1 MLLFHKIATQPTAVH
16 NDKKA
21 DSHRNNLETDVR
33 KNKQMINN
41 NFIFKIAFRYFR
53 AKKNEKFVSIISAF
67 SLVGVMIGVAA
78 LIVVMSVMNGFH
90 IELTKNIIGLNGDI
104 VINRQGGSIDN
115 YEEIK
120 AKLLKQDYVKHVTF
134 IAYGQALA
142 LGKSNNSGVLVKG
155 MKLKDLSVRNEI
167 FKNVNFGSFDNF
179 HGKNVIALGEQLAS
193 NLGVTVGDKIRL
205 ISPNNSV
212 STTFGS
218 MPRSKEFK
226 VIAIFNSGMY
236 DYDLTTILMPL
247 TAAQNFLSL
256 GNDINLIE
264 INSLDPDKAL
274 TYSHK
279 IQLLLGPT
287 LYVFN
292 WQTLNSQFLSA
303 LAVERTAMFT
313 ILSLI
318 ITVAAFNIISS
329 LFMLVKDKTSDIA
342 ILRTMGASTK
352 QIMLIF
358 IYNGMFIG
366 LLGTTLG
373 VILGVTFSYNIQTI
387 KSYLERITGTK
398 IFEAAI
404 YFLYSLPSKV
414 RAEDIILITSLSI
427 ILCFLATIYPS
438 YRASKLNPVDA
449 LRYE

>member
-1 MLLFHKIATQPTAVH
+1 
-16 NDKKA
+16 
-21 DSHRNNLETDVR
+21 
-33 KNKQMINN
+33 MINQA
-41 NFIFKIAFRYFR
+41 FIFKIAFRYFR
-53 AKKNEKFVSIISAF
+53 SKKNEKFVSIISAF

-104 VINRQGGSIDN
+104 VINPQAGSIDN

-120 AKLLKQDYVKHVTF
+120 AKLLKQDYIKHVTF
-134 IAYGQALA
+134 IAHGQALA

-155 MKLKDLSVRNEI
+155 INLKDLSLRNEI

-179 HGKNVIALGEQLAS
+179 HSKNVIALGGELAS

-205 ISPNNSV
+205 ISPSVV
-212 STTFGS
+212 STAFGS

-226 VIAIFNSGMY
+226 IIAIFNSGMY
-236 DYDLTTILMPL
+236 DYDSATILMPL

-274 TYSHK
+274 SYSYK
-279 IQLLLGPT
+279 LQILLGT
-287 LYVFN
+287 MLRVTS
-292 WQTLNSQFLSA
+292 WQKLNAPFLSA
-303 LAVERTAMFT
+303 LVVERTAMFT

-318 ITVAAFNIISS
+318 IMVAAFNIIAS
-329 LFMLVKDKTSDIA
+329 LFMLVKDKTADIA

-358 IYNGMFIG
+358 IYNGIFIG

-373 VILGVTFSYNIQTI
+373 VTLGVTFSHNIQTI
-387 KSYLERITGTK
+387 KNYLEHITGTK
-398 IFEAAI
+398 MFEAAI

-414 RAEDIILITSLSI
+414 RAEDIIFITSLSI
-427 ILCFLATIYPS
+427 ILCFLATIYPA

>member
-1 MLLFHKIATQPTAVH
+1 MTNQA
-16 NDKKA
+16 
-21 DSHRNNLETDVR
+21 
-33 KNKQMINN
+33 
-41 NFIFKIAFRYFR
+41 FIFKIAFRYFR

-104 VINRQGGSIDN
+104 VINPQAGSIDN

-120 AKLLKQDYVKHVTF
+120 AKLLKQDYIKHVTF
-134 IAYGQALA
+134 IAHGQALA
-142 LGKSNNSGVLVKG
+142 LGKNNNSGVLIKG
-155 MKLKDLSVRNEI
+155 IHLKDLSLRNEI

-179 HGKNVIALGEQLAS
+179 HSTNVIALGGELAS

-205 ISPNNSV
+205 ISPNSV
-212 STTFGS
+212 ATAFGS
-218 MPRSKEFK
+218 IPRSKEFK
-226 VIAIFNSGMY
+226 IIAIFNSGMY
-236 DYDLTTILMPL
+236 DYDSATILMPL
-247 TAAQNFLSL
+247 TAAQKFLSL

-274 TYSHK
+274 SYSYK
-279 IQLLLGPT
+279 LQILLGAMLRVT
-287 LYVFN
+287 S
-292 WQTLNSQFLSA
+292 WQTLNAPFLSA
-303 LAVERTAMFT
+303 LTVERTAMFT

-373 VILGVTFSYNIQTI
+373 IILGVTFSYNIQTI
-387 KSYLERITGTK
+387 KNYLERITGTK

-427 ILCFLATIYPS
+427 ILCFFATIYPS

>member
-1 MLLFHKIATQPTAVH
+1 
-16 NDKKA
+16 
-21 DSHRNNLETDVR
+21 
-33 KNKQMINN
+33 MINN

-134 IAYGQALA
+134 IAHGQALA

-205 ISPNNSV
+205 ISPNSV
-212 STTFGS
+212 STAFGS

-256 GNDINLIE
+256 GDDINLIE
-264 INSLDPDKAL
+264 INSLAPDKAL
-274 TYSHK
+274 AYSYK
-279 IQLLLGPT
+279 IQSLLGPT

-373 VILGVTFSYNIQTI
+373 VILG
-387 KSYLERITGTK
+387 
-398 IFEAAI
+398 
-404 YFLYSLPSKV
+404 
-414 RAEDIILITSLSI
+414 
-427 ILCFLATIYPS
+427 
-438 YRASKLNPVDA
+438 
-449 LRYE
+449 

>member
-1 MLLFHKIATQPTAVH
+1 
-16 NDKKA
+16 
-21 DSHRNNLETDVR
+21 
-33 KNKQMINN
+33 MINN

-134 IAYGQALA
+134 IAHGQALA

-205 ISPNNSV
+205 ISPNSV

-218 MPRSKEFK
+218 IPRSKEFK

-256 GNDINLIE
+256 GDDINLIE
-264 INSLDPDKAL
+264 INSLDP
-274 TYSHK
+274 
-279 IQLLLGPT
+279 
-287 LYVFN
+287 N
-292 WQTLNSQFLSA
+292 NA
-303 LAVERTAMFT
+303 LA
-313 ILSLI
+313 
-318 ITVAAFNIISS
+318 
-329 LFMLVKDKTSDIA
+329 
-342 ILRTMGASTK
+342 
-352 QIMLIF
+352 
-358 IYNGMFIG
+358 Y
-366 LLGTTLG
+366 
-373 VILGVTFSYNIQTI
+373 SY
-387 KSYLERITGTK
+387 
-398 IFEAAI
+398 
-404 YFLYSLPSKV
+404 
-414 RAEDIILITSLSI
+414 
-427 ILCFLATIYPS
+427 
-438 YRASKLNPVDA
+438 
-449 LRYE
+449 

>member
-1 MLLFHKIATQPTAVH
+1 
-16 NDKKA
+16 
-21 DSHRNNLETDVR
+21 
-33 KNKQMINN
+33 
-41 NFIFKIAFRYFR
+41 
-53 AKKNEKFVSIISAF
+53 
-67 SLVGVMIGVAA
+67 
-78 LIVVMSVMNGFH
+78 
-90 IELTKNIIGLNGDI
+90 
-104 VINRQGGSIDN
+104 
-115 YEEIK
+115 
-120 AKLLKQDYVKHVTF
+120 
-134 IAYGQALA
+134 
-142 LGKSNNSGVLVKG
+142 
-155 MKLKDLSVRNEI
+155 
-167 FKNVNFGSFDNF
+167 
-179 HGKNVIALGEQLAS
+179 
-193 NLGVTVGDKIRL
+193 
-205 ISPNNSV
+205 
-212 STTFGS
+212 
-218 MPRSKEFK
+218 
-226 VIAIFNSGMY
+226 
-236 DYDLTTILMPL
+236 
-247 TAAQNFLSL
+247 
-256 GNDINLIE
+256 
-264 INSLDPDKAL
+264 
-274 TYSHK
+274 
-279 IQLLLGPT
+279 
-287 LYVFN
+287 
-292 WQTLNSQFLSA
+292 
-303 LAVERTAMFT
+303 MFT

-387 KSYLERITGTK
+387 KNYLERITGTK

>member
-1 MLLFHKIATQPTAVH
+1 MRAAPPPLT
-16 NDKKA
+16 
-21 DSHRNNLETDVR
+21 RNNLETDVR
-33 KNKQMINN
+33 KNKKMINN

-134 IAYGQALA
+134 IAHGQALA

-155 MKLKDLSVRNEI
+155 MKLKDLSLRNEI
-167 FKNVNFGSFDNF
+167 FKNVNFGSFDYF

-193 NLGVTVGDKIRL
+193 NLGVTIGDKIRL
-205 ISPNNSV
+205 ISPNSV
-212 STTFGS
+212 STAFGS

-226 VIAIFNSGMY
+226 IIAIFNSGMY

-256 GNDINLIE
+256 GDDINLIE

-274 TYSHK
+274 AYSYK
-279 IQLLLGPT
+279 IQLLLGPN

-387 KSYLERITGTK
+387 KNYLERITGTK